1 MAHKDWKGP
10 GFYDCWDS
18 RKNWKWIDRKDDVTD
33 LADTWIYKKREG
45 FEPPELPEPEL
56 PEPELENGVY
66 WVVHVNG
73 KRTIMSLVEGKWF
86 WSTGIKCLET
96 PLTVLGKIPIDP
108 I

>member
-1 MAHKDWKGP
+1 MAHKDWNGP
-10 GFYDCWDS
+10 GFYDCWDDS
-18 RKNWKWIDRKDDVTD
+18 GEWIATQPLDHEGF
-33 LADTWIYKKREG
+33 LAESWTYKKLED
-45 FEPPELPEPEL
+45 FKPPELPK
-56 PEPELENGVY
+56 PELEDGVY